1 MNLKFIHYSSSEG
14 EGDSDTNVFLTM
26 QWNSWLSL
34 IAFPSIVDHSGNYGE
49 RTVNFGGGRVSELL

>member
-1 MNLKFIHYSSSEG
+1 
-14 EGDSDTNVFLTM
+14 
-26 QWNSWLSL
+26 L